1 MSQVA
6 PNPEQPLSAADVFAT
21 DDLSRD
27 LNRRSVQGGAAVV
40 AGQAVVFLITL
51 ASTPVL
57 ARLLTP
63 EDYGLLAM
71 VAAITAFISCF
82 KNLGLPQATVQRES
96 INHAQISTLFWINA
110 AAGLGAAG
118 VVAAL
123 ATPIAW
129 FYDRPQLV
137 DITLALSF
145 SFVFA
150 GLAAQ
155 HRALLRRRMRFGTL
169 AVIQVAASLVGVT
182 AAIIAAALGAE
193 YWALVLLQVLNPAAL
208 AAGVWI
214 CCRWIPGPP
223 VRGSGVRSMVR
234 FGAYIAGGNIL
245 NAATRNIDKLLIG
258 RLIGDGVLGLYSKA
272 SMLLL
277 LPISQINMS
286 ISSVAVPA
294 LSRLQNEPE
303 RFRAMYRRGFEAL
316 AMVVVPI
323 PIFAFFAAELLIL
336 VLLGE
341 KWREAIPIS
350 RALAPAAL
358 VMALS
363 VSTSWVYTS
372 LGRTDR
378 QFRWLLFSSACVLVG
393 FVVGIQWG
401 ALGVAAAFSVTV
413 CALFIPGVIYCF
425 HGTFMRF
432 ADLADCIWRPCTA
445 ALVAGVAVSL
455 LERRLLG
462 NLNPFLALPVVG
474 VAFAVFHLIVLVFL
488 PGGYARVGSM
498 FQLRRHFRPENTS
511 DERVLPEEETEASE

>member
-40 AGQAVVFLITL
+40 AGQAVVFLIIL

-71 VAAITAFISCF
+71 VAAITAFISYF
-82 KNLGLPQATVQRES
+82 KDLGLPQATIQREA
-96 INHAQISTLFWINA
+96 ITHAQISTLFWINA
-110 AAGLGAAG
+110 AAGLGTAG
-118 VVAAL
+118 LVAAL
-123 ATPIAW
+123 AFPIAW
-129 FYDRPQLV
+129 FYSRPQLV
-137 DITLALSF
+137 GITLALSL

-155 HRALLRRRMRFGTL
+155 HQALLRRRMCFGTL

-193 YWALVLLQVLNPAAL
+193 YWALVLLQVLTAAGI

-234 FGAYIAGGNIL
+234 FGAYLAGGNIL

-258 RLIGDGVLGLYSKA
+258 RIVGDRVLGLYSRA
-272 SMLLL
+272 SLLL
-277 LPISQINMS
+277 LSPVSQINLP
-286 ISSVAVPA
+286 ITYVAVPA

-303 RFRAMYRRGFEAL
+303 RFRAMYRRGIEAI
-316 AMVVVPI
+316 AMVVAPI
-323 PIFAFFAAELLIL
+323 PIFAFFAAEPIIL
-336 VLLGE
+336 VLLGDD
-341 KWREAIPIS
+341 WVGAIPIS

-358 VMALS
+358 VTALG
-363 VSTSWVYTS
+363 VSIHWVYVS

-378 QFRWLLFSSACVLVG
+378 QFRWVLFSSLCVLAG
-393 FVVGIQWG
+393 FVVGVQWS
-401 ALGVAAAFSVTV
+401 ALGVAIAFSTV
-413 CALFIPGVIYCF
+413 VAALFIPAVMYCF
-425 HGTFMRF
+425 HGTFMKY
-432 ADLADCIWRPCTA
+432 ADLTQPIWRPCLA
-445 ALVAGVAVSL
+445 ALVAGAAVGL
-455 LERRLLG
+455 LERYLLG
-462 NLNPFLALPVVG
+462 DLNPFLELPVVG
-474 VAFAVFHLIVLVFL
+474 VAFAVFHFVALIVL
-488 PGGYARVGSM
+488 PGGYARVVSM
-498 FQLRRHFRPENTS
+498 FQLRRHFRPENALQ
-511 DERVLPEEETEASE
+511 E